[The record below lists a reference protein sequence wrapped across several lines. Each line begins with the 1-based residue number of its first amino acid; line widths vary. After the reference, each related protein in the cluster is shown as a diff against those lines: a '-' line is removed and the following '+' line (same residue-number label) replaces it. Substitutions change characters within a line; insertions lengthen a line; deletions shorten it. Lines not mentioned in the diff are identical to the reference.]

1 MQRRAAAVYAA
12 LFIVVAAGSYAV
24 IGVAQEP
31 AVTVEN
37 PDHSV
42 AAGDQLT
49 FDGRTYTVGEVQAGT
64 NEGNDL
70 RSVQLN
76 WVNQSATYSAT
87 LENNSTVAPPT
98 VRWQGQQAAATN
110 ESYRLLVENAS
121 DPSSFTFRQ
130 EFNVSRR
137 LAEDPAVEDQTVTR
151 SDGRQYVVYTENGST
166 RPLDE
171 YLPAPETRQF
181 SEGGQ
186 LQYEDNSTTIANVSA
201 ESVVLEW
208 TAPRNNSLS
217 LEEGGTTTLGG
228 TEYVAHFPDNRTL
241 ALTSDL
247 EAYNSETEAVATY
260 HERMNGF
267 WGIIIISAFA
277 AMVLLAVAY
286 LPSRY

>member
-1 MQRRAAAVYAA
+1 MQRRAAALYAA

-31 AVTVEN
+31 AVTLEN
-37 PDHSV
+37 PDYSA

-49 FDGRTYTVGEVQAGT
+49 IDSRTYTVGKIQPGT

-70 RSVQLN
+70 RSAQLN
-76 WVNQSATYSAT
+76 WVNQSARYTAT
-87 LENNSTVAPPT
+87 LENNSTVAPTT
-98 VRWQGQQAAATN
+98 VQWQGQQAAATN
-110 ESYRLLVENAS
+110 ESYRLLVGNAS

-151 SDGRQYVVYTENGST
+151 SDGRRYVVYTENGST

-171 YLPAPETRQF
+171 YLPSPETRQF

-186 LQYEDNSTTIANVSA
+186 LQYRNNSTTIANVSA

-208 TAPRNNSLS
+208 TAPRNNTLS
-217 LEEGGTTTLGG
+217 LEEGGTTTFGG
-228 TEYVAHFPDNRTL
+228 TQYVAHFPDNRTL

-247 EAYNSETEAVATY
+247 EAYNSETGAVDTY

-267 WGIIIISAFA
+267 WGIIIISAVA
-277 AMVLLAVAY
+277 AMLLFAVAY